1 MVLQIILDAWALH
14 DVGLSH
20 ILSEGLKDSLPVYG
34 PKGGLAFSIPQEV
47 YLRLLSS

>member
-14 DVGLSH
+14 DVCLSH
-20 ILSEGLKDSLPVYG
+20 ILSESLKETLPVYG